1 MNPLDP
7 ALLYA
12 RLAWPLDEQGP
23 LDLVL
28 DTDTYN
34 EIDDQFALAYA
45 ELSPDRLALHAIHAA
60 PFHNSRSDGPG
71 DGMAK
76 SYDEIIRVLEVLG
89 RPSDGR
95 VLRGSTSWLP
105 EPATPVASEARDDL
119 IERARAQPD
128 DRPLYVAAIG
138 AITNVASAILAA
150 PDIREKIVVV
160 WLAGQPLFWP
170 TAAEFNLKQDAH
182 ASRVMFDSGVPLV
195 LIPCRLVAEC
205 IKTTAAE
212 LDAHLAG
219 TSAVGAY
226 LAGIFRGYEHGQ
238 AMTSPGRSK
247 EIWDLAA
254 IAWLMDRRWVS
265 SQVESS
271 PILTG
276 DLTWSRDGRR
286 HPIRIAQHIR
296 RDPLFADLFA
306 KCAAGA

>member
-1 MNPLDP
+1 MKPLDP
-7 ALLYA
+7 ALLYT
-12 RLAWPLDEQGP
+12 RLVPPSLESGP

-45 ELSPDRLALHAIHAA
+45 ELSPERLTLHAIHAA
-60 PFHNSRSDGPG
+60 PFHNGRSDGPG

-76 SYDEIIRVLEVLG
+76 SYDEIIRVLDILG

-95 VLRGSTSWLP
+95 VFRGSTAWL
-105 EPATPVASEARDDL
+105 ADATTPVASAARDDL

-150 PDIREKIVVV
+150 PDIREKVVVV
-160 WLAGQPLFWP
+160 WLAGHPLYWP
-170 TAAEFNLKQDAH
+170 SAHEFNLKQDPH
-182 ASRVMFDSGVPLV
+182 ASRVMFDSGVPLM
-195 LIPCRLVAEC
+195 LMPCRGVAELV
-205 IKTTAAE
+205 KTTAAE

-219 TSAVGAY
+219 RSAVGRY
-226 LAGIFRGYEHGQ
+226 LADTFRAYEHGPS
-238 AMTSPGRSK
+238 MTSPGRSK

-254 IAWLMDRRWVS
+254 IAWLIDARWVTAALAP
-265 SQVESS
+265 S

-276 DLTWSRDGRR
+276 DLTWSRDDRR
-286 HPIRIAQHIR
+286 HPIRVAQHIQ

-306 KCAAGA
+306 KCAAHG